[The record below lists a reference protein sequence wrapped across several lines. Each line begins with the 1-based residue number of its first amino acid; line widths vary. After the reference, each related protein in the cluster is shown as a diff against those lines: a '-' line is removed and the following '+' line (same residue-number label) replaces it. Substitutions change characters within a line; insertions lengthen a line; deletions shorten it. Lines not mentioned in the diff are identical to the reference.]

1 MNRRL
6 LLAALMSMIMAA
18 SCGFDERDDDDLM
31 VVEEMDGPSVAPSW
45 VGVERDVEMSVP
57 MDSMSPF
64 EPSQEEQQSEEEP
77 EEPAAEEEALES
89 EEEPESEEL
98 DLSCADDP
106 SICRFCGPPQDVVE
120 SCPAGDP
127 SFECRVF
134 EKVNQI
140 RVDAGL
146 NAVDYHADLAW
157 SAMVHAMDLSL
168 CDYFSHDSLDGTSF
182 FDRCHDGPFEGTCSG
197 ENIGGGQSSPQ
208 AVIDAWMDSPGHRDN
223 ILYPHHEYLGVAYFE
238 GDGNFSRYWLKH
250 FGR

>member
-1 MNRRL
+1 MSRRL
-6 LLAALMSMIMAA
+6 LFAALMIMVTAA
-18 SCGFDERDDDDLM
+18 SCGFEERDEDDLM
-31 VVEEMDGPSVAPSW
+31 VIDDMDGPSTAPSW
-45 VGVERDVEMSVP
+45 VGMGQDVEMSLPVE
-57 MDSMSPF
+57 SMSPYDS
-64 EPSQEEQQSEEEP
+64 SQEAEP
-77 EEPAAEEEALES
+77 EEPAAGEQASEES
-89 EEEPESEEL
+89 ELDEEVPESEEL

-120 SCPAGDP
+120 SCPSGDP

-146 NAVDYHADLAW
+146 NAVEYHADLAW

-182 FDRCHDGPFEGTCSG
+182 FDRCHGGPFEGTCSG